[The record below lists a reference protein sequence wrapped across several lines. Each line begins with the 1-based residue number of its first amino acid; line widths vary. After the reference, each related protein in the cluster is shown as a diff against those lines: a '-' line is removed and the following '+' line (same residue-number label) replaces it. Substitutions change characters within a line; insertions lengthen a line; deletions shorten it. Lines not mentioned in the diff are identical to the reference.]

1 MDQYIGDLGVIF
13 ASVLVILYVLWD
25 SLFQE

>member
-1 MDQYIGDLGVIF
+1 MDQYIGDLGVMF
-13 ASVLVILYVLWD
+13 ASVLAVLYVLWD